1 MPTQEEIENMSP
13 EELAELQKKNCPF
26 CKIISGDIPSQKVY
40 EDNIILAIL
49 DINPSRKGHVIIMP
63 KEHHPILPLIPP
75 DIFKHMFRMTKV
87 LSKGVKKAMMVPS
100 ISLFIANGA
109 VAGQQSPHFL
119 FHLIPREK
127 GDGLDRLEPQGNES
141 LIDKQKE
148 IYNSLRNNITKMI
161 QNHLQREG
169 KIPSGE
175 AREKQQTSQPQ
186 LTQQQLEDKRHKIG
200 KIIEE
205 NADVRELL
213 INDPEKFKQTISTNE
228 ELKNI
233 FYGVDLESLSKNIKQ
248 LTEQGAFQQNPET
261 HSPNT
266 EHSTQNTEHSAQTTS
281 GPQVFLG
288 NDPHTQRDRVMK
300 YFEEKPKAKELLKK
314 DPATFKELLSKREDI
329 KPIFENVDID
339 KLSEKLNELE
349 GGER

>member
-1 MPTQEEIENMSP
+1 
-13 EELAELQKKNCPF
+13 
-26 CKIISGDIPSQKVY
+26 
-40 EDNIILAIL
+40 
-49 DINPSRKGHVIIMP
+49 SRKGHVIIMP

-75 DIFKHMFRMTKV
+75 DTFKHMFRMTTI

-127 GDGLDRLEPQGNES
+127 GDGLDRLDLQGDES

-148 IYNSLRNNITKMI
+148 IHDSLRNNMTKMI
-161 QNHLQREG
+161 QNHLQRES
-169 KIPSGE
+169 KTTSGDGQG
-175 AREKQQTSQPQ
+175 KQQASQPQ
-186 LTQQQLEDKRHKIG
+186 LTQEQLEEKRQKIG

-228 ELKNI
+228 ELKDI

-248 LTEQGAFQQNPET
+248 LTDQGAFQK
-261 HSPNT
+261 NT
-266 EHSTQNTEHSAQTTS
+266 EQQTTEQQNTEHRKQNPEHSAADHRTQKTDHNAPTTS
-281 GPQVFLG
+281 RPQVFLG
-288 NDPHTQRDRVMK
+288 NDPHAQRDRVIK

-314 DPATFKELLSKREDI
+314 DPATFKELLSRREDI
-329 KPIFENVDID
+329 KPVFEKVDID

-349 GGER
+349 GGES